1 MYKETDCINSVK
13 AYDSSERT
21 LLLVNKH
28 SELLKDKITVA
39 KDVLDTN
46 FQFLNK
52 KMIYLTSNATVFDG
66 QKIEN
71 LSFLK
76 ASEDLDSSSIL
87 LLGDFKLEYP
97 NIFNFLFK
105 LDMEL
110 MSITKLFQIKNLY
123 CSLRKK
129 DFFFFSDKSTIIL
142 YNLQQTKQKWNF
154 DLSSLGTYQ
163 NDINE
168 SHPFTLK
175 QFVGIWNNLLL
186 VQLNGYSL
194 LALDVNSGELVKHI
208 PLKTTLD
215 LRQGQYLIDEPDMHL
230 VNDSIIW
237 LSNQHLIHINLNDWE
252 IQTKAINL
260 NLPREQEW
268 RCFKN
273 TYFDGLLYF
282 VADYGWQYVTPS
294 WIGVMNAQ
302 TGEVLWK
309 QQLEKTG
316 GLPEAPQVNEKNLYI
331 RTAKGDLHIFER
343 EVS

>member
-1 MYKETDCINSVK
+1 
-13 AYDSSERT
+13 
-21 LLLVNKH
+21 
-28 SELLKDKITVA
+28 
-39 KDVLDTN
+39 
-46 FQFLNK
+46 
-52 KMIYLTSNATVFDG
+52 
-66 QKIEN
+66 
-71 LSFLK
+71 
-76 ASEDLDSSSIL
+76 
-87 LLGDFKLEYP
+87 
-97 NIFNFLFK
+97 
-105 LDMEL
+105 
-110 MSITKLFQIKNLY
+110 
-123 CSLRKK
+123 
-129 DFFFFSDKSTIIL
+129 
-142 YNLQQTKQKWNF
+142 
-154 DLSSLGTYQ
+154 
-163 NDINE
+163 
-168 SHPFTLK
+168 
-175 QFVGIWNNLLL
+175 
-186 VQLNGYSL
+186 
-194 LALDVNSGELVKHI
+194 LALDVNTGELVKHI

-273 TYFDGLLYF
+273 TYYDGLLYF

>member
-1 MYKETDCINSVK
+1 MYKLNEKIASVLGFGFDSKGHCLYNERRKIINLKTKQIIYEHNQDFQELFFHEMFIVNDLYGKGIYIDSTQNIVQTDFFIRYIQRNHLIYTKRINE
-13 AYDSSERT
+13 ERYT
-21 LLLVNKH
+21 FFK
-28 SELLKDKITVA
+28 
-39 KDVLDTN
+39 
-46 FQFLNK
+46 
-52 KMIYLTSNATVFDG
+52 
-66 QKIEN
+66 N
-71 LSFLK
+71 LSNDNYTLIKFSSLI
-76 ASEDLDSSSIL
+76 DLISNDFYIFFDSLSLNISL
-87 LLGDFKLEYP
+87 FSFP
-97 NIFNFLFK
+97 NAIN
-105 LDMEL
+105 
-110 MSITKLFQIKNLY
+110 I
-123 CSLRKK
+123 
-129 DFFFFSDKSTIIL
+129 
-142 YNLQQTKQKWNF
+142 WNF
-154 DLSSLGTYQ
+154 NLSSLGTYQ

-168 SHPFTLK
+168 SHPFTVNK
-175 QFVGIWNNLLL
+175 FVGIWNNLLL

-194 LALDVNSGELVKHI
+194 LALDVNTGELVKHI

-215 LRQGQYLIDEPDMHL
+215 LPQGQYLIDEPNMHL

-237 LSNQHLIHINLNDWE
+237 LSNQHLIHIELNNWD
-252 IQTKAINL
+252 IQTKAINH

-343 EVS
+343 E